1 MATPPSD
8 PIKEDRTYSCK
19 SLGPLGVTALNHPLN
34 RCGVVEA
41 LELILHATGQASRS
55 WDSWQLQEE
64 VGRSK
69 FIKWFFMMVFPLQK
83 RDEKGSLVKT
93 FVPKPQWVKPGGL
106 KWFLK
111 EVEVYNIAR
120 LEKKRKVFRGGSS
133 IIYIKLC
140 EVK

>member
-1 MATPPSD
+1 
-8 PIKEDRTYSCK
+8 
-19 SLGPLGVTALNHPLN
+19 
-34 RCGVVEA
+34 
-41 LELILHATGQASRS
+41 
-55 WDSWQLQEE
+55 
-64 VGRSK
+64 
-69 FIKWFFMMVFPLQK
+69 MVFPLQK